1 MPNQKREISM
11 SSGVLNF
18 FGWELTAIT
27 DKNGMVWLDLA
38 EICRKLGLDRD
49 PQLDCMMGQADTVL
63 VRLPSDDEPQHHPVI
78 TPGGAA
84 AWLALMDWTQIP
96 DPDARDKV
104 MMLQDRLGE
113 ILNQAFI
120 GYVAAATLA
129 RASVSTE

>member
-1 MPNQKREISM
+1 L

-18 FGWELTAIT
+18 FGWELRAIT
-27 DKNGMVWLDLA
+27 DKDGMVWLDLA
-38 EICRKLGLDRD
+38 EICRKLGLDRH
-49 PQLDCMMGQADTVL
+49 PQLGPMMGQADTVL

-104 MMLQDRLGE
+104 MVLQDRLGE

-120 GYVAAATLA
+120 GYVAAASLA
-129 RASVSTE
+129 RTSAVAE

>member
-1 MPNQKREISM
+1 M

-38 EICRKLGLDRD
+38 EICGKLGLDRQ
-49 PQLDCMMGQADTVL
+49 PQLDCIMGQADTML
-63 VRLPSDDEPQHHPVI
+63 VRLPSDNEAQHHPVI
-78 TPGGAA
+78 SPGGAA

-104 MMLQDRLGE
+104 MVLRDRLGE

-120 GYVAAATLA
+120 GHIAAATLA
-129 RASVSTE
+129 RAPAGTE